1 MNDKSRKVK
10 DTKINS
16 NASHTISDSKQ
27 LSKLLKA
34 KVDFKPLKLPKE
46 ILNER
51 CRIVTEDKKLPCKK
65 RGGKSKNN
73 KLKKSS
79 PVKVKPLP
87 FEIARDLHKKGYPKV
102 AMKFAAIVPPKIEVV
117 KKVLKEEMCTE
128 QKSKKK
134 KSKKEK
140 EPVKEDVPDP
150 QLNITNVLESL
161 IPEKPNFLGEN
172 NPFQL
177 GSVEEQRKAR
187 QMICNRKLKEEDLTR
202 WRSKIKKR
210 TYKLDIEEARK
221 VWRKECASEDKNAKT
236 FRKRQP
242 YSAVQ
247 RKSLLCAGTFTSP
260 SGKTKLIL
268 SDPTQAMDN
277 KIESQVEL

>member
-1 MNDKSRKVK
+1 MGPTTARPEKNEKFTSNQINKIYKDYTVTEKSDLVNDKSRKVK

-117 KKVLKEEMCTE
+117 KKVLKEEMCT
-128 QKSKKK
+128 
-134 KSKKEK
+134 
-140 EPVKEDVPDP
+140 
-150 QLNITNVLESL
+150 
-161 IPEKPNFLGEN
+161 
-172 NPFQL
+172 
-177 GSVEEQRKAR
+177 
-187 QMICNRKLKEEDLTR
+187 
-202 WRSKIKKR
+202 
-210 TYKLDIEEARK
+210 
-221 VWRKECASEDKNAKT
+221 
-236 FRKRQP
+236 
-242 YSAVQ
+242 
-247 RKSLLCAGTFTSP
+247 
-260 SGKTKLIL
+260 
-268 SDPTQAMDN
+268 
-277 KIESQVEL
+277 